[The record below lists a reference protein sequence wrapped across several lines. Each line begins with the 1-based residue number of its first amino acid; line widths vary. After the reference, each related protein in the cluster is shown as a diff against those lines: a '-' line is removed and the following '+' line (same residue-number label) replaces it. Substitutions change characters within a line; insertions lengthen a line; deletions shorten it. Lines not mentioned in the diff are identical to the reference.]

1 LAARF
6 RGLKPPRFP
15 TLFECLVNAIACQQL
30 TLTVGIRLL
39 NRLAQEHGT
48 TSAERAIHAFPSASR
63 LGGLAPETLRPL
75 GFSGA
80 KSRSIIELAAGIGAG
95 TLDPFAIEGLD
106 DRDAVRALVQLRG
119 VGRWSAE
126 YALLRGL
133 GRLNVFPGDDVGA
146 RNNLA
151 RWLDC
156 QGPLDYAGVRAAVS
170 RWRPFAGLVY
180 FHLLLANLEE
190 HGTLPEA

>member
-1 LAARF
+1 VRF

-30 TLTVGIRLL
+30 TLTIGIRLL
-39 NRLAQEHGT
+39 NRLAQGHGT
-48 TSAERAIHAFPSASR
+48 TSADRALHAFPIATR

-80 KSRSIIELAAGIGAG
+80 KARSIVELAAGIRAG
-95 TLDPFAIEGLD
+95 TLDPSAIDGLD
-106 DRDAVRALVQLRG
+106 DREAVQALVQLRG

-151 RWLDC
+151 RWLDWP
-156 QGPLDYAGVRAAVS
+156 GPLDYAGVQAAVS

-180 FHLLLANLEE
+180 FHLLLANLAE
-190 HGTLPEA
+190 HGTLPEP